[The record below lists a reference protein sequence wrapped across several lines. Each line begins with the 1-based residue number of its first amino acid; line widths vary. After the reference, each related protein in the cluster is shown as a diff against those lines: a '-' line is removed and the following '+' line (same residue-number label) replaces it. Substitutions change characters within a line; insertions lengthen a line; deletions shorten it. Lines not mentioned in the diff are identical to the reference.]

1 MMHACIFIMQGIF
14 LTSVKC
20 LNRYLIVI
28 FSIQQEDEQGCPEIW
43 AAPTHSLDNSDPFPE
58 TDDDYKLLDL
68 KPEPNESHI
77 KQEVSSFK
85 VKKKK
90 LKRRHPSTDDS
101 DRTFRG
107 SLNSGSESA
116 KEDEFDIYGKYIATQ
131 LRKMNLQK
139 ALRVQLEIQSL
150 VSEARISGISDN

>member
-1 MMHACIFIMQGIF
+1 MKIAA
-14 LTSVKC
+14 LC
-20 LNRYLIVI
+20 LP
-28 FSIQQEDEQGCPEIW
+28 QQDEAEDVCQEIW
-43 AAPTHSLDNSDPFPE
+43 AAPSTHSIDTLDPFPE
-58 TDDDYKLLDL
+58 TDDDYKLLVL
-68 KPEPNESHI
+68 KPEPNDSHI
-77 KQEVSSFK
+77 KQEENSFK

-90 LKRRHPSTDDS
+90 LKRRHPSTDGS

-107 SLNSGSESA
+107 SLDSSSESA

-150 VSEARISGISDN
+150 VSEARISGISK